1 MAFTPIESGIGGI
14 LIGLSA
20 AGAYVID
27 GKITGISGL
36 LGPFLR
42 GVIQLN
48 KLEGGHLWKMLF
60 LLGLL
65 IGGMV
70 NFGLNKSFAF
80 PDAMTF
86 SPVRYSLGGLAI
98 GIGTRCGRGCTSGHG
113 ICGLPRF
120 SLRSWIAVPLF
131 MLIAGA
137 TVALTR
143 HALNVYERKEWAV
156 AELQWPP
163 RWEFP
168 LGALGTSLLLLFIV
182 ALVPKSVKTFL
193 SPLLL
198 GLMFGLGLGVS
209 GMTNQSKVLDFLDLG
224 GTWDP
229 SLAFVMGCGL
239 CCSFP
244 AFFWSERR
252 AKEPLIGGSFEKP
265 AKFGDYKLLIVG
277 NIFFGLGWGIVGICP
292 GPAVA
297 GVIPYL
303 AQGWGAGLS
312 FGLCF
317 VMLCVA
323 WLLTDRL
330 LRHPFNQIETN
341 NTVEA
346 FSTATQEDS
355 KVDSEHQSPDQAE
368 ASVDSA

>member
-20 AGAYVID
+20 AGANVMD
-27 GKITGISGL
+27 GKITGISGI

-42 GVIQLN
+42 GVIQLD
-48 KLEGGHLWKMLF
+48 KLENGHLWKMLF
-60 LLGLL
+60 VLGLS
-65 IGGMV
+65 IGGLV

-80 PDAMTF
+80 PEAMDF
-86 SPVRYSLGGLAI
+86 SPIRYSVGGLAI
-98 GIGTRCGRGCTSGHG
+98 GIGTRCGKGCTSGHG
-113 ICGLPRF
+113 ICGLPRL

-131 MLIAGA
+131 MFIAGV
-137 TVALTR
+137 TVAITR
-143 HALNVYERKEWAV
+143 HALKPDERAEMAI

-168 LGALGTSLLLLFIV
+168 LGALGTSLFLLLIV
-182 ALVPKSVKTFL
+182 SLLPKSVEAFL
-193 SPLLL
+193 SPLVL
-198 GLMFGLGLGVS
+198 GSMFGLGLGIS
-209 GMTNQSKVLDFLDLG
+209 GMTNQAKVLDFLDIS

-229 SLAFVMGCGL
+229 SLAFVMGCGI

-244 AFFWSERR
+244 AFLWSERW
-252 AKEPLIGGSFEKP
+252 AKEPWIGGSFEQP
-265 AKFGDYKLLIVG
+265 AKFGDYKALVVG
-277 NIFFGLGWGIVGICP
+277 NVFFGFGWGFVGICP

-303 AQGWGAGLS
+303 TQGWGAGLS

-330 LRHPFNQIETN
+330 LQHSFFTGET
-341 NTVEA
+341 A
-346 FSTATQEDS
+346 SSS
-355 KVDSEHQSPDQAE
+355 KQAGIVSIAE
-368 ASVDSA
+368 ATTTAAAREDTAASSQPLL